1 MEKER
6 MAKTLVK
13 KKAPT
18 LDQAK
23 GKKQNGGKNHK
34 GCKCG
39 GMKSNK
45 GNKRNNS
52 NYIKK
57 NYNVS

>member
-1 MEKER
+1 

-18 LDQAK
+18 LNDMK
-23 GKKQNGGKNHK
+23 GKKQNGGKAYK
-34 GCKCG
+34 GSKRG
-39 GMKSNK
+39 NMKSNK
-45 GNKRNNS
+45 GNKRNNT

-57 NYNVS
+57 NYNLK

>member
-1 MEKER
+1 MEQER

-18 LDQAK
+18 LNDMK
-23 GKKQNGGKNHK
+23 GKKQNGGKAYK
-34 GCKCG
+34 GSKRG
-39 GMKSNK
+39 NMKNCK
-45 GNKRNNS
+45 GNKRNNT

-57 NYNVS
+57 NYNLK